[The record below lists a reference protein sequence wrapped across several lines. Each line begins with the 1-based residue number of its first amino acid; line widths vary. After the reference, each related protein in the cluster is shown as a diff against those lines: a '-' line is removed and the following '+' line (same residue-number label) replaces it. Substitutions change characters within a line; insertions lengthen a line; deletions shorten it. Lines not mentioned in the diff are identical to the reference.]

1 MCSSTVSAAS
11 AESLLAT
18 SDRSSKIL
26 RRTLGFEVSV
36 NVLRGMECPHEKQLE
51 IRQVLPAVERRQGL
65 LRVCVQHWE
74 VELVKMDVNDVEGF
88 GHSALCP
95 I

>member
-1 MCSSTVSAAS
+1 
-11 AESLLAT
+11 
-18 SDRSSKIL
+18 
-26 RRTLGFEVSV
+26 
-36 NVLRGMECPHEKQLE
+36 
-51 IRQVLPAVERRQGL
+51 L